1 VKRTRKYSR
10 HLNIS
15 VREKDSEEFDRAYKN
30 TIYRNKSQYAR
41 KLLLGKPVTV
51 ICRNRSLDDFI
62 EAAVKIRKDLKT
74 ILSMEIFTPVERE
87 ELKIRVN
94 QILEQLIKIIEQCS

>member
-1 VKRTRKYSR
+1 M
-10 HLNIS
+10 
-15 VREKDSEEFDRAYKN
+15 REKDSEEFDRAYKN

-62 EAAVKIRKDLKT
+62 EAAVKIRKDLKAALAT
-74 ILSMEIFTPVERE
+74 EIFSLVERE
-87 ELKIRVN
+87 ELKIRIN
-94 QILEQLIKIIEQCS
+94 LIMNELIKIIEQCSGN

>member
-1 VKRTRKYSR
+1 M
-10 HLNIS
+10 
-15 VREKDSEEFDRAYKN
+15 RERDSEEFDRAYQN

-62 EAAVKIRKDLKT
+62 EMAVEIKKDLKT
-74 ILSMEIFTPVERE
+74 LLTMEVFTSAEKE
-87 ELKIRVN
+87 ELKTRVN
-94 QILEQLIKIIEQCS
+94 LIMNELIKIIEQCSGN